1 MLPGCQSLSRILL
14 ERTTMM
20 RKLPRSLSQK
30 SRPLSSETERSSN
43 YASTTEKPLKSAQ
56 ISDNVQQW
64 DDNFVAIKQDLLFE
78 LILVAH
84 YMDIKP
90 LLDLICTTVESMIN
104 DTKTLEKICK
114 I

>member
-1 MLPGCQSLSRILL
+1 
-14 ERTTMM
+14 M

-104 DTKTLEKICK
+104 DTKTLEEIQSRGGGAREGGK
-114 I
+114 